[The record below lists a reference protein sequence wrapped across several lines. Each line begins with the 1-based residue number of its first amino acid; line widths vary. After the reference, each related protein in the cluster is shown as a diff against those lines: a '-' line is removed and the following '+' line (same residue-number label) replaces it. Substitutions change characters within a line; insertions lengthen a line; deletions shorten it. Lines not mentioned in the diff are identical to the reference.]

1 VGGYFVYVCQNNKKN
16 RTLVRSDELL
26 VVILYGDVFARE
38 TMANECL
45 NKSCG
50 GVAVADLAEQHV
62 SRKRKH
68 ECCASLPSAK
78 SLKEPSQ

>member
-1 VGGYFVYVCQNNKKN
+1 
-16 RTLVRSDELL
+16 
-26 VVILYGDVFARE
+26 
-38 TMANECL
+38 MANECL
-45 NKSCG
+45 NKNCG